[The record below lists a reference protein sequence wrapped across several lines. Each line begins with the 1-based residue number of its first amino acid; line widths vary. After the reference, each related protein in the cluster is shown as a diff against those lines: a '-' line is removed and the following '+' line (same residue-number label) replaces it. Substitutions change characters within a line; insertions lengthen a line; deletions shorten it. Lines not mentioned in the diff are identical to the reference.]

1 MQLPGPLTT
10 AGEEEPAGSAGGRVR
25 APPSE
30 RPSASGG
37 PAARPGLRTPRREQ
51 LLPCNVRDPAPSRSL
66 GPENPAGC
74 GGGKSVPGKAEGTFG
89 DTERA
94 RGRRRATARRHEWGE
109 GAPRRERKGGSE
121 RRAGDSGDAE
131 EPVQAKGVGQ
141 MARVRAGAADG
152 APGEGLKAG
161 FRPYLKSLS
170 LDVIFSSRLEMWYEA
185 LAMLTASIPP
195 AGAAAADAAAA
206 RRRRRRCSSRSLAA
220 VSLPGSQRDADAD

>member
-1 MQLPGPLTT
+1 MR
-10 AGEEEPAGSAGGRVR
+10 GR
-25 APPSE
+25 E
-30 RPSASGG
+30 
-37 PAARPGLRTPRREQ
+37 
-51 LLPCNVRDPAPSRSL
+51 
-66 GPENPAGC
+66 
-74 GGGKSVPGKAEGTFG
+74 SVTGKAEGTFG

-94 RGRRRATARRHEWGE
+94 RGRRRATARRQEWGE
-109 GAPRRERKGGSE
+109 GAPSGGQGT

-152 APGEGLKAG
+152 APREGLKAG

-195 AGAAAADAAAA
+195 AGAAAADAAA
-206 RRRRRRCSSRSLAA
+206 RRRRRCSSRSLAA